1 MFQTILFWYAAFII
15 IYLCA
20 FSGSS
25 EFKRFFF
32 FSEAVWLA
40 LFASIVGANLLMS
53 NPLLLV
59 TAFFVLVFTAC
70 EAVTLAAILL
80 ISYESAP
87 ADSYMGDRS

>member
-1 MFQTILFWYAAFII
+1 MAFVV

-20 FSGSS
+20 FAGSS

-32 FSEAVWLA
+32 FSEAAWLS
-40 LFASIVGANLLMS
+40 LFASIVGANLLIS

-70 EAVTLAAILL
+70 EAVMLAAILL

-87 ADSYMGDRS
+87 AESYLGDRS

>member
-1 MFQTILFWYAAFII
+1 MFQTITFWYAAFTI

-20 FSGSS
+20 FAGSA

-32 FSEAVWLA
+32 LSEATWVS
-40 LFASIVGANLLMS
+40 LFASIAGANLLLS

-70 EAVTLAAILL
+70 EAVMLASILL

-87 ADSYMGDRS
+87 ADSYLGDRS